1 MRKFHIHYSYT
12 EKPGTQFP
20 PTKYVQNTCGRVTF
34 QTKIQVNDLHLYLNS
49 TPHRHPPHTPLVKT
63 NQLVS
68 QQVECRNGL
77 KCVNVTFT

>member
-34 QTKIQVNDLHLYLNS
+34 QTKIQVNDLHFYLNS
-49 TPHRHPPHTPLVKT
+49 TP
-63 NQLVS
+63 S
-68 QQVECRNGL
+68 
-77 KCVNVTFT
+77 